1 MGRTI
6 LLERRQSESVGRKVA
21 PLFLRSD
28 WPRPFARRERR
39 ADQPGD
45 TPRPGRPKTTR
56 TPENIE
62 RVEQLEENDRHLTK
76 RMIAEELGITT
87 ESVHLVLNGNLEKR
101 KLCRRPH
108 RLTPEQS
115 ELAETSLTCQMET
128 EISYTTSSQV
138 MRVGV

>member
-1 MGRTI
+1 MKPSHQRVFK
-6 LLERRQSESVGRKVA
+6 RFR
-21 PLFLRSD
+21 
-28 WPRPFARRERR
+28 
-39 ADQPGD
+39 D
-45 TPRPGRPKTTR
+45 TSRPKTTR

-87 ESVHLVLNGNLEKR
+87 ESVHLVLNGDLEKR
-101 KLCRRPH
+101 KLCCRPH
-108 RLTPEQS
+108 RLTPEQM

-128 EISYTTSSQV
+128 EISNTTSSQV